1 MERGAGVIVSGGGK
15 FPLPPLS
22 RENPATWSLMV

>member
-15 FPLPPLS
+15 FPLPPSVGKILL
-22 RENPATWSLMV
+22 PGL